1 MVDYLPEP
9 LPKRIIRDDVQVE
22 PMKFSTAVDNC
33 VTKTLFV
40 GSQYVGNSG
49 GQRKA

>member
-9 LPKRIIRDDVQVE
+9 LPKRMIRDDLKVE

-40 GSQYVGNSG
+40 GSQNVGNIG
-49 GQRKA
+49 GQKKA

>member
-1 MVDYLPEP
+1 MVQYLPEQ
-9 LPKRIIRDDVQVE
+9 LPKRMIRDDVQVE

-33 VTKTLFV
+33 VTKILCV

-49 GQRKA
+49 GQRRA